1 MMYRNHARARCASRI
16 GALARRGAQVCV
28 VAIAC
33 VAAACSSTRGMFDSP
48 APSTATPTDFGQQA
62 TLRSIGGSAVSGKIR
77 VVDRG
82 GTASVLVSLINA
94 PGGAFRIAF
103 HETPNCSSSNGFSAG
118 APWAPASSGKRP
130 QDLVP
135 AQYGNPEA
143 VFTSEL
149 RIAGL
154 HATGANGVAGRSV
167 VLYAG
172 STVPDLR
179 PGVPNEAV
187 ACGVFEPA
195 HALTF

>member
-1 MMYRNHARARCASRI
+1 
-16 GALARRGAQVCV
+16 
-28 VAIAC
+28 
-33 VAAACSSTRGMFDSP
+33 
-48 APSTATPTDFGQQA
+48 
-62 TLRSIGGSAVSGKIR
+62 
-77 VVDRG
+77 
-82 GTASVLVSLINA
+82 VLVSLINA

-143 VFTSEL
+143 VFASEL